1 MKIAIITSS
10 YPRFPGDGTAP
21 FIKSLAENFAKLGN
35 SVHVI
40 APYDP
45 LVKSSENTTSVQLHW
60 FKYFWPKSLNLIGHS
75 RSLKGDAK
83 LAGLSILLI
92 PFYLFFSILTVLK
105 VCKAH
110 KIDVLHV
117 NWVLPNGPIAYIV
130 SKVLKIPYVLSLHG
144 SDIFIARKNFVFK
157 KIASVIISKASNITA
172 CSSELK
178 DAAISLG
185 AGDKVV
191 LLPWGADPDK
201 FSPTSYSIDLRKK
214 YLGDK
219 EGSLVLAVGRLV
231 YKKGFDVLLSAWK
244 NIINDF
250 PETKLLIG
258 GEGPLKPQ
266 LESQAKELGID
277 SSVIFTGRIDWRD
290 MPSYLASADIF
301 VLPSVKDKFGNM
313 DGLPTVLLEAMSCG
327 TACVASD
334 IGGVS
339 LVIKNWENGVL
350 VRSNDMGEL
359 SESVHKLLSDEH
371 FRKSISNKARSSIV
385 NDFTWLKIAR
395 KMDELFTNIIH
406 EKRFNSNSRR
416 LGVVYRKRYIYRL
429 LKDKENLNTDYVLDV
444 GCFDGSTIPIDN
456 VKNFVAVDIDPHPF
470 LLKVNYV
477 RADGKN
483 LPFEKRK
490 FDLIFALDVI
500 EHVEDDK
507 VFARQLIESIA
518 PGGRLIL
525 TTPSANIKM
534 YPKFLTG
541 WISLKW
547 GHIFRIGY
555 TRNQLHEMFLND
567 NIRISIN
574 PWNAPSYRTLYL
586 IARFLLPIF
595 PSVINR
601 WVVKM
606 ADRDYFRQEG
616 DQGFWIVEAIRNNE

>member
-45 LVKSSENTTSVQLHW
+45 LVKSSENTSSVQMHW
-60 FKYFWPKSLNLIGHS
+60 FRYFWPKSLNLIGHS

-92 PFYLFFSILTVLK
+92 PFYLFFGVLTVLR

-130 SKVLKIPYVLSLHG
+130 SKLLKIPYVLSLHG
-144 SDIFIARKNFVFK
+144 SDIFVTRKNFVFT
-157 KIASVIISKASNITA
+157 KIGSVIISKASSITA

-191 LLPWGADPDK
+191 LLPWGADPNK

-244 NIINDF
+244 NVINDF
-250 PETKLLIG
+250 PDTKLLIG

-327 TACVASD
+327 TTCVASD

-350 VRSNDMGEL
+350 VHEKL
-359 SESVHKLLSDEH
+359 SEELAQVLRKL
-371 FRKSISNKARSSIV
+371 I
-385 NDFTWLKIAR
+385 
-395 KMDELFTNIIH
+395 
-406 EKRFNSNSRR
+406 
-416 LGVVYRKRYIYRL
+416 
-429 LKDKENLNTDYVLDV
+429 
-444 GCFDGSTIPIDN
+444 
-456 VKNFVAVDIDPHPF
+456 
-470 LLKVNYV
+470 
-477 RADGKN
+477 
-483 LPFEKRK
+483 
-490 FDLIFALDVI
+490 
-500 EHVEDDK
+500 DDK
-507 VFARQLIESIA
+507 QLRSRLSLDARNSIETSFSWEIVS
-518 PGGRLIL
+518 RKIINL
-525 TTPSANIKM
+525 
-534 YPKFLTG
+534 
-541 WISLKW
+541 
-547 GHIFRIGY
+547 FRTSG
-555 TRNQLHEMFLND
+555 
-567 NIRISIN
+567 
-574 PWNAPSYRTLYL
+574 
-586 IARFLLPIF
+586 
-595 PSVINR
+595 
-601 WVVKM
+601 
-606 ADRDYFRQEG
+606 
-616 DQGFWIVEAIRNNE
+616 IRNV